1 MAKKGPIGK
10 VEAFYIDNNYKNMTV
25 AEIATDL
32 DRTITSIES
41 YIKKNHVRQKPT
53 ITVGD
58 QFARTNGV
66 TIMTENAS
74 SMSDEKRRNNKT
86 INKPKTSCITKIK

>member
-10 VEAFYIDNNYKNMTV
+10 VEAFYIEQNYNNMTV
-25 AEIATDL
+25 AELAEDL
-32 DRTITSIES
+32 DRTISSVER
-41 YIKKNHVRQKPT
+41 YIKKTFGRKETTQTT

-58 QFARTNGV
+58 QMSRREGV

-74 SMSDEKRRNNKT
+74 SLADTKRQYRKKT
-86 INKPKTSCITKIK
+86 RPSCITKIK

>member
-10 VEAFYIDNNYKNMTV
+10 VEAFYIDQHYQNMPI
-25 AEIATDL
+25 AELAEDL
-32 DRTITSIES
+32 DRTITSIER
-41 YIKKNHVRQKPT
+41 YIKKKNSRKENTQTT

-58 QFARTNGV
+58 QMSRREGV

-74 SMSDEKRRNNKT
+74 SLADTKRQYRK
-86 INKPKTSCITKIK
+86 KSRPSCITKIK

>member
-10 VEAFYIDNNYKNMTV
+10 VEAFYIDNNYKSMSV

-41 YIKKNHVRQKPT
+41 YIKKHHVRKNPV

-58 QFARTNGV
+58 QFARTDGV

-74 SMSDEKRRNNKT
+74 TMADSKRVNRQKK
-86 INKPKTSCITKIK
+86 INTSCITKIK

>member
-10 VEAFYIDNNYKNMTV
+10 VEAFYIDHNYRDMSI
-25 AEIATDL
+25 ADLATDL

-41 YIKKNHVRQKPT
+41 YIKKHHVRKNPVV
-53 ITVGD
+53 TVGD
-58 QFARTNGV
+58 QFARTDGV

-74 SMSDEKRRNNKT
+74 SMADEKRKNFHPK
-86 INKPKTSCITKIK
+86 KPSTSCITKIK